1 MNDIEK
7 RVRILLQ
14 QYYQGN
20 TTVEEE
26 DFLTQYFATA
36 DIPNDLLFDR
46 ELFAPQAGVSQEFQ
60 IELESDIVK
69 SIEREKAQAK
79 GKSARIVRLVATW
92 AAAASVV
99 IVLGVTW
106 LLTGNSSKD
115 MFVDTYDNPYLALQ
129 ETQRVL
135 ALVGSKISMAQ
146 DEMQSLE
153 MLQLPNQM
161 LEPVGKLSKNLKHL
175 EKIKTIEKP
184 KEMPFIKHIFEDSSN
199 NQSVQN

>member
-7 RVRILLQ
+7 RIRVLLQ
-14 QYYQGN
+14 QYYQGK
-20 TTVEEE
+20 TTIEEE
-26 DFLTQYFATA
+26 DLLAQYFATA
-36 DIPNDLLFDR
+36 DIPNDLLPDR
-46 ELFAPQAGVSQEFQ
+46 ELFAPQVGISQEFQ
-60 IELESDIVK
+60 LELENDIVK
-69 SIEREKAQAK
+69 AIEREKSEAK

-106 LLTGNSSKD
+106 LLTGNSAKD
-115 MFVDTYDNPYLALQ
+115 MYVDTYDDPYLALQ

-146 DEMQSLE
+146 AEMQSLE

-161 LEPVGKLSKNLKHL
+161 LEPVNKLSKNLKHL

-184 KEMPFIKHIFEDSSN
+184 KEMPFIKQIFEDSSK